1 MIAIWLGEIFEM
13 RAGIIGCGLIG
24 RKRAAAFPEGLTLV
38 GGFDINDSAKLEFA
52 KDYSIIPFSSVNEL
66 LADQSID
73 IVFIAT
79 RHDQLAKLSLEALQA
94 GKNVFVEKPGAINYD
109 ELSQVAELAKSKK
122 LKVHIGYNHRFHPAL
137 LKAYELYEAGAIGE
151 LMFIRG
157 RYGHGGRIGYEK
169 EWRAD
174 RTKSGGGELIDQG
187 THLLDLSL
195 GFLGSIKLEYSS
207 IPTYF
212 WDMSVEDN
220 AFISV
225 SNEKGNLAF
234 LQASSTEWKNMF
246 SLEVYGRSGKL
257 DIEGLGRSY
266 GLETLTFHKMLPAMG
281 PPESTTWT
289 FPGEDESWATEI
301 AEFLTDLRT
310 NSTKS
315 ANLESSLSVLEII
328 GEIYARDSE

>member
-1 MIAIWLGEIFEM
+1 MSRLHIIYKARLLPQPPVKKVNSSRSFRRHALVADDCVSSRLLTRAVLRSFDFTVDCVAHGRSALESSRVQPYSVVFLDAQMPKMSRPEIVAHLKGAWTQSWERPRFVVIGADKQSEESELW
-13 RAGIIGCGLIG
+13 RACGV
-24 RKRAAAFPEGLTLV
+24 T
-38 GGFDINDSAKLEFA
+38 
-52 KDYSIIPFSSVNEL
+52 DYLP
-66 LADQSID
+66 
-73 IVFIAT
+73 
-79 RHDQLAKLSLEALQA
+79 
-94 GKNVFVEKPGAINYD
+94 KPVTI
-109 ELSQVAELAKSKK
+109 
-122 LKVHIGYNHRFHPAL
+122 PAL
-137 LKAYELYEAGAIGE
+137 KNCLKT
-151 LMFIRG
+151 M
-157 RYGHGGRIGYEK
+157 
-169 EWRAD
+169 
-174 RTKSGGGELIDQG
+174 RTEVQRSHAEEGKGGGELIDQG